1 MNINISDIFEAD
13 DATDFATSEASELDT
28 NQTYEGDNDTEDI
41 NGADSKQDGD
51 DQDGEY
57 DVDNDHYGYN
67 NEDYLE
73 NEYKADQDDDDQ
85 EQEEITPDMV
95 AQVQDN
101 GDDASDT
108 APDVTD
114 YSATINI
121 LDEDGEEIEV
131 VLTAEDIEYAAL
143 NKHHNLSNQMQTI
156 IAAQKP
162 IVEGYEKSQWAQWTN
177 QMAQQGYTDEQIVA
191 AIADHFAKH
200 NVLPNT
206 QDDVADEDA
215 YLTADE
221 KRIRDLEK
229 NQLQLQQE
237 IEARKAQE
245 KAELEAVAYTKKQK
259 ALTDQNISLIN
270 GLLVKEFGY
279 AEGQDLT
286 ADELNLLKQSFIQF
300 YSKTDANGKPVLDK
314 NGELAFYGIKEKA
327 YTKKELKGLLN
338 YAFNILPKKAPDTKP
353 QSKQAPKPTTAP
365 KPNVKAEIRQA
376 KVPRI
381 SGNIP
386 TAQSGSNIQPKNLQS
401 THNSFNRKELI
412 NELYKF

>member
-1 MNINISDIFEAD
+1 MSINISDIFEAE
-13 DATDFATSEASELDT
+13 DATDFATNQDSELD
-28 NQTYEGDNDTEDI
+28 NQTYEGDNDTEYT
-41 NGADSKQDGD
+41 DGSDESD
-51 DQDGEY
+51 DQEQDGEY

-67 NEDYLE
+67 
-73 NEYKADQDDDDQ
+73 DDDYIESEYDA
-85 EQEEITPDMV
+85 EEEDEVTPDMV
-95 AQVQDN
+95 AQVEED

-108 APDVTD
+108 APDDVTD

-121 LDEDGEEIEV
+121 LDEDGDEV
-131 VLTAEDIEYAAL
+131 EVLLTAEDIEYAAL

-177 QMAQQGYTDEQIVA
+177 QMAQQGYTDEQIVM
-191 AIADHFAKH
+191 AIADHLAKH
-200 NVLPNT
+200 QVLPNNT
-206 QDDVADEDA
+206 DDEYADNDA

-221 KRIRDLEK
+221 KRIRDIEK
-229 NQLQLQQE
+229 NQLLIQQE

-245 KAELEAVAYTKKQK
+245 QAELEAVAYTKKQK

-279 AEGQDLT
+279 EEDQTLGKE
-286 ADELNLLKQSFIQF
+286 ELQLLKQSFIQF
-300 YSKTDANGKPVLDK
+300 YSKTDANGKPVLDR
-314 NGELAFYGIKEKA
+314 NGELAFYGIKERA

-338 YAFNILPKKAPDTKP
+338 YAFNILPNKAPDTKRP
-353 QSKQAPKPTTAP
+353 QVKTAP
-365 KPNVKAEIRQA
+365 KQSASPQRPNVKAELRQA

-401 THNSFNRKELI
+401 THNSFNRKDLI
-412 NELYKF
+412 KQMYEY